1 MGIFT
6 PEEIV
11 NKGIPDNIPDA
22 LAKGAINALCR
33 SAPILA
39 GYGVLTG
46 NLPAIA
52 FGTGGSVAC
61 GIPLF
66 PVSEQPPPGIIPF
79 PGGQC
84 DISYDVTTRLLN
96 HNEDC
101 TVANN
106 STNIVVARG
115 PIKFVEEFVRDI
127 KYACRPVAVPLLRGG
142 FLNGNGDLI
151 SIGNYSPAVG
161 GFCSI
166 SVSPRGGQPDDCGN
180 QPGVP
185 PQLPPGTSAPP
196 GYPNAP
202 FLPAQKGLV
211 PYRDPKDAPGRPPR
225 QLPWKVPDIP
235 LPVIVPVQPTLNVP
249 VSVPI
254 NIPVSIDAPISF
266 GFSPSITVQLDSDGN
281 IRTPPDLL
289 CPCEVEPQSSGG
301 GAVSL
306 VTFSVP
312 YYECGANEAPRVVN
326 LQVDPASIPPTL
338 EKDLLSSAI
347 LAREGCKARTPE
359 QKPEVKLSSGTVDG
373 VLGRL
378 IQVPLNDPDIV
389 CVRLKVMPER
399 PDDFRQT
406 KIFAGAGQRL
416 FGVIDWHLEG
426 SSGGGSPAD
435 VWDMITDFALPKTG
449 KPRQI
454 KLLLKPG
461 LRWELWD
468 TGLRV

>member
-6 PEEIV
+6 PEEIA
-11 NKGIPDNIPDA
+11 NRGIPDNIPDA
-22 LAKGAINALCR
+22 LAKGAINFLCR
-33 SAPILA
+33 GAPILS
-39 GYGVLTG
+39 GYGILTG

-52 FGTGGSVAC
+52 FGAGGSIAC

-66 PVSEQPPPGIIPF
+66 PIDDAPPPGIIPMS
-79 PGGQC
+79 GGQC
-84 DISYDVTTRLLN
+84 DFGYRINFRLLN
-96 HNEDC
+96 HNLDC
-101 TVANN
+101 SVANDITDFN
-106 STNIVVARG
+106 FARG
-115 PIKFVEEFVRDI
+115 PIRFFEEFVRNEQ
-127 KYACRPVAVPLLRGG
+127 YSCRPTPVPLLRGG
-142 FLNGNGDLI
+142 YFTGDGSRI
-151 SIGNYSPAVG
+151 VIGNYSPAIG

-166 SVSPRGGQPDDCGN
+166 SPVPQIPQGDNCGN
-180 QPGVP
+180 QAAQP
-185 PQLPPGTSAPP
+185 PVLPPGTQTPP
-196 GYPNAP
+196 GYPDAP
-202 FLPAQKGLV
+202 ILPGLKGTV
-211 PYRDPKDAPGRPPR
+211 PYRDPTDAPGRPPR

-249 VSVPI
+249 ISVPI
-254 NIPVSIDAPISF
+254 NIPVSIDVPISF

-326 LQVDPASIPPTL
+326 LQVDPASIPSTL

-359 QKPEVKLSSGTVDG
+359 QKPEVRLSSGTVDG
-373 VLGRL
+373 VLGRI
-378 IQVPLNDPDIV
+378 IQVPLVDPDIV

-435 VWDMITDFALPKTG
+435 VWDMITDFSLPKTG